1 LVIAAPVAG
10 AAPPETW
17 TIVRH
22 NVTTTKHFPD
32 DICGL
37 RAVTETLTN
46 TTEVQHLTAN
56 DDGSF
61 HFLDFETGILVVDYD
76 DPTIP
81 DETRRR
87 TEALEVNLTPGGTYT
102 ETNTLRDAGAVL
114 QIRSTYH
121 LTVVEAHRR
130 WSTSLGSSEAVH
142 DARLPIANAPAP
154 RRPDVGRG
162 IRCAGTGPPNSDRRG
177 HIGATSGPRTTRSQR
192 TTAVTIGPAC
202 PQVIAR
208 IDPGTAGNRDL
219 PVLSRTEEVS
229 GPLGLTR
236 ELRRSA
242 SALMRHRPKRGAQ
255 AQPRCKR
262 GWPPAIPGREGAD
275 GTNGRERG
283 MILSILVTL
292 AFVATLLWMLVRA
305 FTGPIRHRHR
315 RPVYH

>member
-1 LVIAAPVAG
+1 MRRPAGLTIAVLILTAAALVIAAPVAG

-121 LTVVEAHRR
+121 LTVV
-130 WSTSLGSSEAVH
+130 
-142 DARLPIANAPAP
+142 
-154 RRPDVGRG
+154 
-162 IRCAGTGPPNSDRRG
+162 
-177 HIGATSGPRTTRSQR
+177 
-192 TTAVTIGPAC
+192 
-202 PQVIAR
+202 
-208 IDPGTAGNRDL
+208 
-219 PVLSRTEEVS
+219 
-229 GPLGLTR
+229 
-236 ELRRSA
+236 
-242 SALMRHRPKRGAQ
+242 
-255 AQPRCKR
+255 
-262 GWPPAIPGREGAD
+262 D
-275 GTNGRERG
+275 GTPKVEHFVGFVRG
-283 MILSILVTL
+283 C
-292 AFVATLLWMLVRA
+292 
-305 FTGPIRHRHR
+305 P
-315 RPVYH
+315 